1 MFRTTSMNHSFENT
15 TINLLLHLGDEP
27 TTVGVYTLMQY
38 MSDSASG
45 VIIVSGALA
54 ARYKRPSF

>member
-1 MFRTTSMNHSFENT
+1 MNHSFENT
-15 TINLLLHLGDEP
+15 TINLLLHVGDEP
-27 TTVGVYTLMQY
+27 TVGVYTLMQY